1 MDILKCIKD
10 EDDKI
15 LVQKNDING
24 GWKNYFYNLFNERY
38 VILLNANM
46 LDIRED
52 SQNYTFDRQVQE
64 STRGKWNTENDV

>member
-64 STRGKWNTENDV
+64 STRGK